1 MKAKWLAIGLFGV
14 ALLMLT
20 ACSTLP
26 NQVSKD
32 ASSSGKTVNIA
43 VGGTLTVTLDSNVTT
58 GYSWE
63 LKEIG
68 DTNVLQKSDNKYIAP
83 TSGAIGAGGK
93 EVWTFKA
100 LAAGTSTLTM
110 SYSQPW
116 AGGQKDAKSFSLTV
130 VVKQVTK

>member
-1 MKAKWLAIGLFGV
+1 MKTKWLAIGLVVTAF
-14 ALLMLT
+14 LMLT

-26 NQVSKD
+26 NQISID

-68 DTNVLQKSDNKYIAP
+68 DTNVLQKTDNKYIAP
-83 TSGAIGAGGK
+83 ASGAIGAGGK

-100 LAAGTSTLTM
+100 LATGTSTLTM
-110 SYSQPW
+110 DYSQPW
-116 AGGQKDAKSFSLTV
+116 AGGQKGAKNFSLTV
-130 VVKQVTK
+130 VVK

>member
-1 MKAKWLAIGLFGV
+1 MKIKWLAIGLIVTAF
-14 ALLMLT
+14 LMLV

-26 NQVSKD
+26 NQVSID

-63 LKEIG
+63 LKQIG
-68 DTNVLQKSDNKYIAP
+68 DTNILQKTDNKYVAP
-83 TSGAIGAGGK
+83 PSGAIGAGGK

-100 LAAGTSTLTM
+100 LRAGISTLTM
-110 SYSQPW
+110 DYSQPW
-116 AGGQKDAKSFSLTV
+116 AGGKKGANNFSLTV
-130 VVKQVTK
+130 AVK